1 MKLIKPTIVLPGL
14 CALACAIIALAGC
27 GTFGSN
33 PSPPNAVERALF
45 TTVTNYV
52 PATNYVTTTVPQYT
66 TNTVT
71 ITNVVQ
77 QPGQPPAQVIVT
89 NEVTRTNFVTQTVAQ
104 VTNVPSYTLTPSPST
119 QSGISTIG
127 SAVNTFFPGV
137 GGIVG
142 YGLAALVGAWG
153 YFRSSKLGNTSNT
166 LSQEIETILEFAG
179 ALPNG
184 QQYVTTIQQWLQAH
198 QNETGVASQVLS
210 ILEND
215 VSNPDAKVAAQQLI
229 NTINALNAQGPTPV
243 AKPVIGPV
251 PLG

>member
-1 MKLIKPTIVLPGL
+1 MKLTKPIVTLAGL
-14 CALACAIIALAGC
+14 CTLACTVIILAGC

-52 PATNYVTTTVPQYT
+52 PQTNIVQQVVPVYT
-66 TNTVT
+66 TNEVVVT
-71 ITNVVQ
+71 RTNEV
-77 QPGQPPAQVIVT
+77 PGQPPVTVT
-89 NEVTRTNFVTQTVAQ
+89 NEVTRTNFVTQAVPV

-142 YGLAALVGAWG
+142 YGLAALAGAWG
-153 YFRSSKLGNTSNT
+153 YFRSSKLGNTTSA

-251 PLG
+251 PLV

>member
-1 MKLIKPTIVLPGL
+1 MKLTKPIVTLAGL
-14 CALACAIIALAGC
+14 CTLACTVIVLAGC

-71 ITNVVQ
+71 VTNVVQ

-104 VTNVPSYTLTPSPST
+104 VTNVPSYTLTPSSAT

-142 YGLAALVGAWG
+142 YGLAALAGAWG
-153 YFRSSKLGNTSNT
+153 YLRSSKLGNTSSALT
-166 LSQEIETILEFAG
+166 QEMETVLEFMG

-184 QQYVTTIQQWLQAH
+184 AQYVTTLKTWMQAH
-198 QNETGVASQVLS
+198 QNDAGVATQVLGM
-210 ILEND
+210 LAND
-215 VSNPDAKVAAQQLI
+215 VSNPDAKVAAAQLV
-229 NTINALNAQGPTPV
+229 TAINALNAQTSAAVP
-243 AKPVIGPV
+243 KPAIGPIS
-251 PLG
+251 LT